1 MLRKRHNLSAQLPSV
16 YLGEPNSLRLKG
28 EMKAP
33 FSSHNPSFAPI
44 IDSQKIFNV
53 PDRNCMHIEISLAGS
68 GLSYETG
75 DHVSICPVDSGAE
88 VDRFLSVFGLLS
100 KHDIVIDVKGVK
112 RAAKVSFPV
121 PTMYDTVVRYRLEIC
136 APVS

>member
-1 MLRKRHNLSAQLPSV
+1 MWTAQAKTMNFTERESVYEPVCNVMEKRNLSAQSPSV

-44 IDSQKIFNV
+44 IDSQEIFNV
-53 PDRNCMHIEISLAGS
+53 PDRNCIHVEISLAGS

-100 KHDIVIDVKGVK
+100 KRDTVIDVKGVG
-112 RAAKVSFPV
+112 ANG
-121 PTMYDTVVRYRLEIC
+121 
-136 APVS
+136 